1 MEELDYYVQKIKDG
15 EIQYF
20 EKLFSLLQS
29 DLKKM
34 SAQYFIAGADTE
46 DVTQECRIGL
56 WKAIDDYSKTGGMNF
71 KNFAINICCKRHLIT
86 AVSHAN
92 RKKYAVHN
100 SADSLDAPSSDGDD
114 SNLADFIQDNKES
127 ILDRITEQ
135 QFFEEHKTI
144 LFDKLTKLELSILQH
159 YLNGYSYNEIAEM
172 IDVKQKTV
180 DNALMRIRKKAQTLD
195 EA

>member
-34 SAQYFIAGADTE
+34 SAQYFIAGADVE
-46 DVTQECRIGL
+46 DVIQECRIGL

-100 SADSLDAPSSDGDD
+100 SADSLDAPSSDSDD

-172 IDVKQKTV
+172 INVKQKTV
-180 DNALMRIRKKAQTLD
+180 DNALMRIRKKAQMLD
-195 EA
+195 EE